1 MAQDLPTAQELDAR
15 IKADVQIALP
25 ETNPALSASLIE
37 GILSGVALR
46 HADFNRT
53 LALLERELLLVDAR
67 AADFIA
73 KWAQIY
79 GIELNAATS
88 ATGNVVATGVAA
100 TSVPILTELQSGD
113 NTYIVQATAT
123 ISAQTLSIISLT
135 RSGSTVTAITA
146 SDHNLASGITGTV
159 SGAVETDYNVTTEII
174 VTAGDT
180 FQYTISTTPST
191 PATGTI
197 VFDITFASIAVKSEA
212 QGQSTNLVAGTKLA
226 FTIPISGADSDLFVD
241 FNEVSG
247 GTDIELPSSQ
257 KDRTLERI
265 QNPVSRF
272 NVADITATAKEVSG
286 VTRVFVQE
294 ITPAVGQVTIY
305 FVRDDDDNIIP
316 SGQEVLDVK
325 TVLVAIKS
333 AHVDEADV
341 IVLAPT
347 AVTVDFTFS
356 ALTPNT
362 TTMQT
367 AIEASLQA
375 FFAENT
381 QVGVN
386 VDEDAYR
393 AAIFNT
399 IAVDTGERVSTF
411 SLSAPTGDIIIST
424 GEIPVLGTVSF

>member
-1 MAQDLPTAQELDAR
+1 MAQDLPTAQEIDAR

-46 HADFNRT
+46 HADFYRA
-53 LALLERELLLVDAR
+53 LALLERELLLVDAIDD
-67 AADFIA
+67 DFIA

-79 GIELNAATS
+79 GIELNAATP
-88 ATGNVVATGVAA
+88 AAGNVVVTGVAT
-100 TSVPILTELQSGD
+100 TSIPLLTELQSGE

-123 ISAQTLSIISLT
+123 ISAQTLSITSLT
-135 RSGSTVTAITA
+135 RSGSTVTATTTT
-146 SDHNLASGITGTV
+146 DHNLASGVTGTI

-174 VTAGDT
+174 VTAADV
-180 FQYTISTTPST
+180 FQYTITTTPTT

-197 VFDITFASIAVKSEA
+197 LFDITFASVAVKSEA

-226 FTIPISGADSDLFVD
+226 FTTPIAGADSDVFVD

-247 GTDIELPSSQ
+247 GTDIELSSSQ
-257 KDRTLERI
+257 KERTLERI
-265 QNPVSRF
+265 QNPVALF
-272 NVADITATAKEVSG
+272 NVSQIVSTAKEVSG

-316 SGQEVLDVK
+316 SGQEVIDVEDQLA
-325 TVLVAIKS
+325 TIKP
-333 AHVDEADV
+333 AHVDPADV

-347 AVTVDFTFS
+347 GVTVDFTFS

-362 TTMQT
+362 ATMQT
-367 AIEASLQA
+367 AIQASLDA

-381 QVGVN
+381 EVGVN

-399 IAVDTGERVSTF
+399 IAVDTGERVTTF
-411 SLSAPTGDIIIST
+411 SLSAPVGDIVIAS